1 MAQAQTEE
9 NKGIGR
15 KVQAFGSFLS
25 SMIMPN
31 IGAFIA
37 WGFIVAI
44 FIDGGWWPNK
54 DLSQLAGPMITYLI
68 PLLIAYSGGR
78 LIHEMRGG
86 IIAAVATMGVIVA
99 LPDTPMLLGAMIMGP
114 LVGWLMKK
122 TDEFIHREH
131 HKVSKCYLITFLQV
145 F

>member
-37 WGFIVAI
+37 WGLLLQYSLMEA
-44 FIDGGWWPNK
+44 GGLTK
-54 DLSQLAGPMITYLI
+54 I
-68 PLLIAYSGGR
+68 
-78 LIHEMRGG
+78 
-86 IIAAVATMGVIVA
+86 
-99 LPDTPMLLGAMIMGP
+99 
-114 LVGWLMKK
+114 
-122 TDEFIHREH
+122 
-131 HKVSKCYLITFLQV
+131 
-145 F
+145 